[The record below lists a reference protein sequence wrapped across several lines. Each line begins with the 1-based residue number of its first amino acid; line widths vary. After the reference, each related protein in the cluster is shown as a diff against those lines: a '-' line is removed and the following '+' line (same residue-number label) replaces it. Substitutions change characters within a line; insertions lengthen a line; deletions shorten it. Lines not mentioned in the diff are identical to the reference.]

1 MFGKY
6 RTIVIVIVV
15 LAVAFVIYSFFVKG
29 DEGDDLLVSSTA
41 AQTPAAIVSNEII
54 TALNQIESLRL
65 SQEIF
70 NDPVYLN
77 LKDRSQVIP
86 EEPIGKRN
94 PFDPIS
100 SNAPASRTTVPQIR
114 DVQTQPAPANTIIRT
129 GGTQPAI

>member
-6 RTIVIVIVV
+6 RTVIIIIVV

-29 DEGDDLLVSSTA
+29 DEGDDLLVSNT
-41 AQTPAAIVSNEII
+41 AQTPASVVSNEII
-54 TALNQIESLRL
+54 SALNQIESLRL

-70 NDPVYLN
+70 SDPVYLN

-94 PFDPIS
+94 PFDPIN
-100 SNAPASRTTVPQIR
+100 SNAPAARDAVPQIR